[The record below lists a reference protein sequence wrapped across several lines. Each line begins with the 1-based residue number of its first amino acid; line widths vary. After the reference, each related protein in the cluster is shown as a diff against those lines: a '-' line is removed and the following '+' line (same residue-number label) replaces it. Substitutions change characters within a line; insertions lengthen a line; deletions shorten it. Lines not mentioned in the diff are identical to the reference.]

1 MESDAR
7 MSGVER
13 RLSRMLAVDEV
24 AAGATA
30 LKAEAALTKLAAKR
44 SGSVIFVAMVGQ
56 FSYFMAY
63 IIRPQSGHGS
73 HQSGPRRRRVLLSDL
88 SL

>member
-1 MESDAR
+1 
-7 MSGVER
+7 
-13 RLSRMLAVDEV
+13 MLAVDEV

-44 SGSVIFVAMVGQ
+44 SGRSVIFVAMVGQ
-56 FSYFMAY
+56 FSYFMAC
-63 IIRPQSGHGS
+63 IIRPQSGHG
-73 HQSGPRRRRVLLSDL
+73 QSGPRRRRVLLSDL

>member
-13 RLSRMLAVDEV
+13 RFSRMLAVV

-30 LKAEAALTKLAAKR
+30 LKAEAASTKLAAKR

-56 FSYFMAY
+56 
-63 IIRPQSGHGS
+63 
-73 HQSGPRRRRVLLSDL
+73 VLL
-88 SL
+88 